1 MSNLS
6 QRFNNLSLYKKIL
19 LILST
24 TLLFV
29 FFAFVV
35 GIQLLSQYYAR
46 ELYTSNAQSLNYVSS
61 FVSARMETVES
72 GSARIL
78 SDTIIQTNLTDIM
91 DAPTSI
97 RNAQRKQTIYQA
109 LYPYIFDDDYIK
121 SISLVLPDD
130 TLICMGNTSDLD
142 AFPLEELAENAAAC
156 QGRASWSA
164 PASPGNTIVLYRDIR
179 QLRHLTLDHLAYLYI
194 VIDLDQLISD
204 ALENAGYSLSTHS
217 RFILFAGNAQ
227 FYPQETYH
235 PEQYSSLLQSLNHGS
250 SHYSILSIDKRKTF
264 VIQGDFPR
272 TGWNYL
278 YFQDYDPLFSAIH
291 TVLIRMIL
299 FSAVVVMIALFLA
312 LLLLRRILH
321 HLDLLVEKIRRFG
334 QGLPDPEDTAHYDY
348 SLRTDEIG
356 QLHVSFD
363 EMKSNVK
370 TLRDK
375 NYEKQLLLRDTNIKM
390 LQQQI
395 NPHFLFN
402 SLNAAAQ
409 LAMMEGAE
417 NTCLFVQNMADFFR
431 YNVRKMEKDTTLK
444 EELELVDNY
453 IYILN
458 VRFAGEIH
466 YTKQIDERVTG
477 TMMPSMILQPLIENA
492 VNHGI
497 RELQGEGK
505 IHLSVYSDDS
515 MVCVKVEDNGV
526 GIEPEVIEKIMR
538 GESAHSH
545 SQRDSAGIGMDNVIN
560 RLKRYYNMEH
570 VIEIRRREERG
581 TEVVIYL
588 KREDIR

>member
-1 MSNLS
+1 MKRPPRTVVLAAALISGVAVAA
-6 QRFNNLSLYKKIL
+6 
-19 LILST
+19 LILCT
-24 TLLFV
+24 TLFLRSYRSAV
-29 FFAFVV
+29 VEGARTNSAQVVSQVAGAVDNYVNTMDSAV
-35 GIQLLSQYYAR
+35 GIVLEQLDSEPAMRDAFLNAFLTAR
-46 ELYTSNAQSLNYVSS
+46 PEVAAITTYD
-61 FVSARMETVES
+61 ES
-72 GSARIL
+72 GSLLDCWAQAGRTPKSDILRNLSFDLTTARRLGHGYISTPHVESIFDSYYPWVVSVIRAVPGDGGSSRWLAVDLSFKELAATINNVSIGQHGYCYLMDERGNMVYHPQQQLLYAGLKKEEAGRLACLGDGTYVEDTVIYSVQRVPGSTWRVVGVSYIDETVNESFRQMVRITVITAGLVFLAALTAGWVLSRLLSRPLQQLETAMEQFEQDADHFAFQAVRGTREVQNL
-78 SDTIIQTNLTDIM
+78 SDSFGHMVGRIQQLMTTV
-91 DAPTSI
+91 
-97 RNAQRKQTIYQA
+97 R
-109 LYPYIFDDDYIK
+109 
-121 SISLVLPDD
+121 
-130 TLICMGNTSDLD
+130 
-142 AFPLEELAENAAAC
+142 EEE
-156 QGRASWSA
+156 
-164 PASPGNTIVLYRDIR
+164 IVL
-179 QLRHLTLDHLAYLYI
+179 
-194 VIDLDQLISD
+194 
-204 ALENAGYSLSTHS
+204 
-217 RFILFAGNAQ
+217 
-227 FYPQETYH
+227 
-235 PEQYSSLLQSLNHGS
+235 
-250 SHYSILSIDKRKTF
+250 RKTE
-264 VIQGDFPR
+264 
-272 TGWNYL
+272 L
-278 YFQDYDPLFSAIH
+278 K
-291 TVLIRMIL
+291 
-299 FSAVVVMIALFLA
+299 ALQA
-312 LLLLRRILH
+312 
-321 HLDLLVEKIRRFG
+321 
-334 QGLPDPEDTAHYDY
+334 
-348 SLRTDEIG
+348 
-356 QLHVSFD
+356 
-363 EMKSNVK
+363 
-370 TLRDK
+370 
-375 NYEKQLLLRDTNIKM
+375 
-390 LQQQI
+390 QI